1 VSILTILSDTDSDRI
16 AKYGIKF
23 MDIDSDIL
31 GIPNTNYDV
40 RMSVFAAEFSRI
52 MKGFVSL
59 ICAYRGVDRCP
70 IRER

>member
-1 VSILTILSDTDSDRI
+1 
-16 AKYGIKF
+16 

-31 GIPNTNYDV
+31 GIPNTDYDA

-52 MKGFVSL
+52 VKGFVTL